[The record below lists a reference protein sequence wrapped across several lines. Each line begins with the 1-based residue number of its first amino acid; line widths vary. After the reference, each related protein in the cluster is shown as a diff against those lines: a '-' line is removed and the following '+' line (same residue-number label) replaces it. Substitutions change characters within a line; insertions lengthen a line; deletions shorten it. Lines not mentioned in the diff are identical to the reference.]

1 MPIKNIELNTPIQ
14 RAILF
19 IGAFFCIVAVV
30 FFVKTT
36 LGHTISIRADQKE
49 IADLSVALAPGD
61 PQTHFTSAVL
71 HEKSFLAEDLEKS
84 VAEYEQAAA
93 LSPNDYLLWLALGK
107 ARERNGDATGA
118 EKALRRAA
126 ELAPN
131 YADIN
136 WTLGNNLLRQGKSE
150 PAFDEIRKAANG
162 NDAYVI
168 PAIDTAWRIFN
179 GDIERIKQNIG
190 NSPKLNAFLAIYLNK
205 QEHFD
210 EAFVVWNG
218 LPEEM
223 KSSIYKDQSVEV
235 YNQFINAQK
244 YRFARA
250 VRASLDGQQG
260 AKTFGK
266 LTDGGFE
273 SNVKKE
279 KIDFFDWQFG
289 TTFQPLIGFD
299 DKVKHGGN
307 LSLVLI
313 FNSPDGQDFRS
324 ITQTVAVEAG
334 KTYTFQAF
342 YKSELKAL
350 GTMRWE
356 ILNASDRTVIA
367 STDAVTDNT
376 DWTTLSASFIAPENS
391 QAVILNLVR
400 VKCSST
406 ICPITGK
413 IWFDD
418 LSLNEK

>member
-1 MPIKNIELNTPIQ
+1 MPIKNIELNTTLQ

-19 IGAFFCIVAVV
+19 IGAFFCIAVV
-30 FFVKTT
+30 VFIVKTT
-36 LGHTISIRADQKE
+36 FGHTISMRADQKE
-49 IADLSVALAPGD
+49 IADLSVSLAPDD
-61 PQTHFTSAVL
+61 PQTHFSSAVL

-84 VAEYEQAAA
+84 VAEYEKSAA

-126 ELAPN
+126 ALAPS

-150 PAFDEIRKAANG
+150 AAYDEIRKAANG
-162 NDAYVI
+162 NNAYVI

-179 GDIERIKQNIG
+179 GDIERIKQNVG

-210 EAFVVWNG
+210 EAFEVWNG
-218 LPEEM
+218 LTEEM
-223 KSSIYKDQSVEV
+223 KSAIYKDQSVEV

-244 YRFARA
+244 YRYARA
-250 VRASLDGQQG
+250 VRASLDTQEGG
-260 AKTFGK
+260 SFGK
-266 LTDGGFE
+266 FTNSGFE

-279 KIDFFDWQFG
+279 KVDFFDWQFG

-299 DKVKHGGN
+299 DKIRHGGN

-313 FNSPDGQDFRS
+313 FNSPDGQDFRT

-334 KTYTFQAF
+334 KSYTFQAF

-356 ILNASDRTVIA
+356 ILNASDRSVIA

-376 DWTTLSASFIAPENS
+376 NWTTLDASFAAPGNS
-391 QAVILNLVR
+391 QAVIFNLVR
-400 VKCSST
+400 VKCGST

-418 LSLNEK
+418 FSLNEK